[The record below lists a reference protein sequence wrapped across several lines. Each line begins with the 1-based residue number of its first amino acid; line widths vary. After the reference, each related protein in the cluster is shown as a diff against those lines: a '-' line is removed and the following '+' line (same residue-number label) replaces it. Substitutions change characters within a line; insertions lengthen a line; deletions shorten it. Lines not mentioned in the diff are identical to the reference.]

1 MLTVLDL
8 LHQLQSAFSL
18 AFARGL
24 GRCLFPQALR
34 VARTFSLVQAACLLR
49 NSAFFLASAHVFCF
63 RLLITRLGTTA
74 SRLGLVA
81 RLLLVLGATSRRLGL
96 VASGFVSFGARSL
109 LGILRTGLLGLG
121 LLVGRSLSGLCGRGK
136 CKQREGTEEKKL
148 FHSVD

>member
-8 LHQLQSAFSL
+8 LDQLQSAFSL

-34 VARTFSLVQAACLLR
+34 VARTLSLVQAACLLR

-63 RLLITRLGTTA
+63 RLLIARLGTTA
-74 SRLGLVA
+74 SRLDLSQDFFWSLEQHPADLDLSQVALSPLV
-81 RLLLVLGATSRRLGL
+81 GSH
-96 VASGFVSFGARSL
+96 